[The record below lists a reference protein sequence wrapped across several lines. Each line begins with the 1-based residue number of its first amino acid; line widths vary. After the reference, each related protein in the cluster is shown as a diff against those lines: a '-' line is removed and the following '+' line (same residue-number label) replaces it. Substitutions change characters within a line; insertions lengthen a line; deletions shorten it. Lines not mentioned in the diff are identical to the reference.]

1 MSLIL
6 YYAALVSMGMI
17 SLWSCIYTLISL
29 YMLYYLNSVF
39 GSILTIVSAVLFFK
53 LIFLR
58 GVK

>member
-53 LIFLR
+53 LIF
-58 GVK
+58 

>member
-29 YMLYYLNSVF
+29 HMLYYLNSVF
-39 GSILTIVSAVLFFK
+39 RSILTIVSAV
-53 LIFLR
+53 
-58 GVK
+58 

>member
-6 YYAALVSMGMI
+6 YYAALVSVGMV

-39 GSILTIVSAVLFFK
+39 GSILTVVSAILFFK
-53 LIFLR
+53 MIF
-58 GVK
+58 

>member
-39 GSILTIVSAVLFFK
+39 GSILTVVSAVLFFK
-53 LIFLR
+53 LIF
-58 GVK
+58 

>member
-39 GSILTIVSAVLFFK
+39 GSILTVVSTVLFFK
-53 LIFLR
+53 LIF
-58 GVK
+58 

>member
-6 YYAALVSMGMI
+6 YYVLLVSVGMV

-29 YMLYYLNSVF
+29 HMLYYLNSVF

-53 LIFLR
+53 LIF
-58 GVK
+58 

>member
-6 YYAALVSMGMI
+6 YYAALVSVGMV

-39 GSILTIVSAVLFFK
+39 GSILTVVSTILFFK
-53 LIFLR
+53 MIF
-58 GVK
+58 

>member
-6 YYAALVSMGMI
+6 YYVALISVGMI

-29 YMLYYLNSVF
+29 HMLYYLNSVF
-39 GSILTIVSAVLFFK
+39 GSILTVVSVVLFFK

-58 GVK
+58 GIK